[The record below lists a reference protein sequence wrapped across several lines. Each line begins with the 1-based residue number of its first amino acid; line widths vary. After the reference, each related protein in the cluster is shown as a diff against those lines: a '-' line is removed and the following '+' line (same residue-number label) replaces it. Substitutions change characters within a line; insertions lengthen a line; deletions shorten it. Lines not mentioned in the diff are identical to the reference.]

1 MPNLGHLVDQTT
13 TTTLATVTA
22 IATETTIARSTATA
36 TAAVAKYDNSVPTDL
51 DTADLAE
58 ANS

>member
-13 TTTLATVTA
+13 TTTLATATA
-22 IATETTIARSTATA
+22 IATETTIARSTAKA
-36 TAAVAKYDNSVPTDL
+36 TAAVAKYDNTVDS